1 VSASPPP
8 APSGPVTATP
18 PAIGPTLVRLVGA
31 KTVANT
37 ALRWLPLFLPT
48 LEPAFSA
55 TTTQLTTVLG
65 AGELAGLSTVASGS
79 RLDRG
84 RERLVLLTSMGLL
97 TASTLI
103 ALVGTLTSFAV
114 SFFVLVLAVSNYTV
128 AGQTWISH
136 RVGYARRARALGLY
150 ETSWAL
156 ALLVGAPIVAVLINV
171 FGWRGPFV
179 ALAAA
184 SAVATIVIAS
194 TLPRWVSAEPGIVI
208 ESAPHVVGEQAGAV
222 RSPKRAPITVRA
234 WLVMTGSAATAMA
247 GLGVFVVSGSWLD
260 DAFGIPT
267 SGIGAVAVG
276 FGAAELVSSL
286 ASAGLADRVGK
297 LRSTIAGLLLLLV
310 GLAVMVSA
318 DTRVV
323 VGVIGILTFLLGF
336 EYAFVTSLSLVSE
349 AMPDARGTTLAVSNA
364 VGTIARAAGA
374 VGSGW
379 LYSAHGIT
387 GTATMSA
394 LCAVA
399 AIGCLV
405 LSRRSPVRRSSR
417 LR

>member
-1 VSASPPP
+1 MTAPPTGL
-8 APSGPVTATP
+8 ADAP
-18 PAIGPTLVRLVGA
+18 PAIGPTLARLVGA

-55 TTTQLTTVLG
+55 STTQLTTVLG
-65 AGELAGLSTVASGS
+65 AGELAGLSTVASGP

-84 RERLVLLTSMGLL
+84 RERLVLLTSLGLL

-136 RVGYARRARALGLY
+136 RVPYRQRARMLGLY

-179 ALAAA
+179 VLAAA
-184 SAVATIVIAS
+184 SAVGTVVVAS
-194 TLPRWVSAEPGIVI
+194 GLPRWVPEVVI
-208 ESAPHVVGEQAGAV
+208 EDVGSATPAV
-222 RSPKRAPITVRA
+222 RRSPITPTA
-234 WLVMTGSAATAMA
+234 WLVMVGSATTAMA

-260 DAFGIPT
+260 DAFGVPT
-267 SGIGAVAVG
+267 GGIGAVAVG
-276 FGAAELVSSL
+276 FGAVELVSSL

-297 LRSTIAGLLLLLV
+297 LRSTLAGLIVLLV
-310 GLAVMVSA
+310 GLAIMVSA
-318 DTRVV
+318 DARLAI
-323 VGVIGILTFLLGF
+323 GVLGILTFLLGF
-336 EYAFVTSLSLVSE
+336 EFAFVTSLSLVSE
-349 AMPDARGTTLAVSNA
+349 SMPDARGTTLAVSNA

-374 VGSGW
+374 VASGW
-379 LYSAHGIT
+379 IYSVHGIA
-387 GTATMSA
+387 GTATLSA
-394 LCAVA
+394 ICAGG
-399 AIGCLV
+399 AIVCLL
-405 LSRRSPVRRSSR
+405 LSRRRAPR
-417 LR
+417 LATI